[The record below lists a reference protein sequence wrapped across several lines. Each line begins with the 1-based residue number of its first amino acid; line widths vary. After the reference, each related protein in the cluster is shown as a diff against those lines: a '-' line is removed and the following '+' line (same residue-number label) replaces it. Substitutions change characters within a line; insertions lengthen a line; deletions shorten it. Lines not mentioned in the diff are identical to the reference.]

1 MLTFFVF
8 SSVSPSGQ
16 GDFTTRYTGHQW
28 IFASFLTMEMTVSEA
43 QLKVVNIIRDVL
55 VDLATDGDI
64 GEDIEE
70 MNDHFGRVAE
80 FIIEQLGLEIIDGQD
95 EGVLAKLSPNSGW
108 A

>member
-1 MLTFFVF
+1 
-8 SSVSPSGQ
+8 
-16 GDFTTRYTGHQW
+16 
-28 IFASFLTMEMTVSEA
+28 MEMTISEA

-64 GEDIEE
+64 AEDIEE

-80 FIIEQLGLEIIDGQD
+80 FIIDQLGLEVIDGQD
-95 EGVLAKLSPNSGW
+95 DGVLAKLSPNSGW